1 MHGHPCCVCSLVQ
14 EAGLTE
20 EQVYAVA
27 DAIRSSEM
35 PVRIAFI
42 KAAAARRFTA
52 DYYHLKVR
60 LEWKGGGEGDKGTW
74 GDGAKTRWA
83 GLQMI

>member
-1 MHGHPCCVCSLVQ
+1 MQ

-20 EQVYAVA
+20 EQVYVVA

-60 LEWKGGGEGDKGTW
+60 LEGGVAGRQQLPRESGMTEMGSQMERGTCVYHS
-74 GDGAKTRWA
+74 TS
-83 GLQMI
+83 I